1 MDDLFDFPEIPQP
14 RKSKLPPPFVWTNDF
29 TDFPKPPEAMI
40 EGILRKGHKMLLAG
54 PSKVGKSYLLQE
66 LCVAVADGRE
76 WLGFKC
82 RKSKVAYVNLE
93 IDKYSCL
100 NRVREI
106 YAAMGSK
113 LETEGNLVIWSLT
126 GHTAPLD
133 EMCDDLIHDIRENGY
148 ELVVLDPAYK
158 ILMGDENNATEMSR
172 FFGELDK
179 ICKETGAAVIL
190 CHHHSKGY
198 QANKRSMDRASGSG
212 VFARDPDAI
221 LDLLEV
227 PSKNQGGEENNTVLR
242 LEFSL
247 REFAAPKPFNIVFR
261 YPLHYRQTETEEQD
275 AADEGEPVE
284 IKMRKN
290 GPEARK
296 KELDEAYE
304 KRYKGCPVKREDL
317 AEEMHVDVKTVLKR
331 VRENPTEYSELL
343 GCIVRLKDLQ
353 DQQSISSL
361 IQDDPADYPSKSA
374 LG

>member
-1 MDDLFDFPEIPQP
+1 MDARNNETGEL
-14 RKSKLPPPFVWTNDF
+14 RLPPPFVWTNDF
-29 TDFPKPPEAMI
+29 TDFPEPPEAMI
-40 EGILRKGHKMLLAG
+40 EGILRKGHKMLVAG
-54 PSKVGKSYLLQE
+54 PSKVGKSYLLQG

-106 YAAMGSK
+106 YAAMGRE

-133 EMCDDLIHDIRENGY
+133 EMCDDLISDIQKYGY

-227 PSKNQGGEENNTVLR
+227 SLKDQEEEEEKENILK

-247 REFAAPKPFNIVFR
+247 REFAAPKPFKIVFR
-261 YPLHYRQTETEEQD
+261 YPLHYRLTGEESRD
-275 AADEGEPVE
+275 D
-284 IKMRKN
+284 
-290 GPEARK
+290 PEKGSGRIK
-296 KELDEAYE
+296 KEERKARLDEAYDAL
-304 KRYKGCPVKREDL
+304 KGADGLASVTDMAGYAKVSRQTIKKDVDDFPEEYDCSRRGYVKRK
-317 AEEMHVDVKTVLKR
+317 VNW
-331 VRENPTEYSELL
+331 ENLT
-343 GCIVRLKDLQ
+343 GK
-353 DQQSISSL
+353 
-361 IQDDPADYPSKSA
+361 
-374 LG
+374 